1 MEEQPRRDT
10 ETQQHGDTEPL
21 EHAGANAPVS
31 PLPAGEGQ
39 GEGQPAG
46 EGEDSALSTADSAL
60 SVTAEL
66 EQLRTELQE
75 ARIRQMESHRRALL
89 AENAGRIVPELV
101 VGATAQELDQSVE
114 GARRA
119 FEAAKAAALAE
130 LSSQPVPAGNP
141 VRQGPNLE
149 GMSPMEKIA
158 YGLKRD

>member
-31 PLPAGEGQ
+31 PL
-39 GEGQPAG
+39 PAG